1 MSGALLS
8 VSLDSA
14 LWGRL
19 LWPELE
25 VLWFNTAENKSGD
38 WGTSPLM
45 WYFYSALPRALLGA
59 IPLAAVGCVFERRVR
74 GLVLVALTFVGL
86 YSILPHKELRF
97 IFPAIPLIN
106 VAAAAGGAR
115 SCRMKGI
122 VGVLASFVVFGLC
135 AGTLAATIIF
145 SLASSA
151 NYPGGVAMVALHTL
165 EPTEPALSVH
175 IGNLAATT
183 GVSRFLEG
191 HASWVYSKE
200 EGLNS
205 TELSNKGFDRLLT
218 EWPEVQGYT
227 CLGAAVGY
235 EGLSVQ
241 RRWPILEI
249 LKRPQVFLLAR
260 SNHTVGC
267 GEGAPLW
274 T

>member
-1 MSGALLS
+1 
-8 VSLDSA
+8 
-14 LWGRL
+14 
-19 LWPELE
+19 
-25 VLWFNTAENKSGD
+25 
-38 WGTSPLM
+38 
-45 WYFYSALPRALLGA
+45 
-59 IPLAAVGCVFERRVR
+59 
-74 GLVLVALTFVGL
+74 
-86 YSILPHKELRF
+86 
-97 IFPAIPLIN
+97 
-106 VAAAAGGAR
+106 
-115 SCRMKGI
+115 
-122 VGVLASFVVFGLC
+122 
-135 AGTLAATIIF
+135 
-145 SLASSA
+145 
-151 NYPGGVAMVALHTL
+151 MVALHTL